1 VLEEEREKKELA
13 GDFDASLDRSEGE
26 GEVDAADTDT
36 APVVVSDEVVTEEGV
51 CMLEPVIAFDA
62 ADALAELD
70 CVDV

>member
-1 VLEEEREKKELA
+1 M
-13 GDFDASLDRSEGE
+13 DRSEGE

-62 ADALAELD
+62 ADALAGLD